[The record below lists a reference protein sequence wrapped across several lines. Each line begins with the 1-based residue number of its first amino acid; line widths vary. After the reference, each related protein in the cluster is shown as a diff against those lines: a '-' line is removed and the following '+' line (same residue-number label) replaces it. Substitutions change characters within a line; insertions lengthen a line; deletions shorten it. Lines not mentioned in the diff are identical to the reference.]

1 MKYLELG
8 VGPSRDLNNHVED
21 GLLLVGIEGDIVE
34 GRDGNAILLQVDTVF
49 QGVRRS
55 NLANA
60 VGGCHLESVT
70 GRGRGRLAGWAGRC

>member
-21 GLLLVGIEGDIVE
+21 GLLLVGIEGNIVE
-34 GRDGNAILLQVDTVF
+34 GRDGNAILLKVDTVF
-49 QGVRRS
+49 QGVGRS

-60 VGGCHLESVT
+60 VGGRHRESVI
-70 GRGRGRLAGWAGRC
+70 GRGRGRLAVWSGR